1 MCFDIFLNRE
11 VDEKK
16 KGEKKTFSQLLY
28 HVDVR
33 DMHDLLCVLLSSS
46 VHAKSPAEV
55 ELTTEGQV
63 SKP

>member
-1 MCFDIFLNRE
+1 MCFDIFEQRGIDGKKN
-11 VDEKK
+11 EKK
-16 KGEKKTFSQLLY
+16 KNSLLLY
-28 HVDVR
+28 NIDVR

-46 VHAKSPAEV
+46 VHAKSHAEV